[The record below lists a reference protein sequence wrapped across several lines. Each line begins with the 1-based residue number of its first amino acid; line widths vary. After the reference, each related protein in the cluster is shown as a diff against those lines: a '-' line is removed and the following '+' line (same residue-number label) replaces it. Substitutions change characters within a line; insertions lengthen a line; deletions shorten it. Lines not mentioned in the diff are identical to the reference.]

1 MRYHLTNV
9 RACLYS
15 TESHF
20 RDSAMASTSAGSFML
35 YAVSCIHVVLLA
47 PLQFRSL
54 AHACIHTLVPSERVS
69 YHYNVL
75 LSCRSGKFEYVTV
88 SIRDRQYSPLSCVAH
103 LSNYKQRSVLEHC
116 GGIWSRWLL
125 GRRKIFSRWRWWR
138 KSARRA
144 SPTPSSRSE
153 KRRWTWPRGAP
164 RRQGRRGRLA

>member
-88 SIRDRQYSPLSCVAH
+88 SIRDRQYSPVSCVAH
-103 LSNYKQRSVLEHC
+103 LSNYKQRSVLEH
-116 GGIWSRWLL
+116 SRKYDPTTPPAAPYSLQYLVLL
-125 GRRKIFSRWRWWR
+125 L
-138 KSARRA
+138 ARA
-144 SPTPSSRSE
+144 L
-153 KRRWTWPRGAP
+153 
-164 RRQGRRGRLA
+164 QLLACPGLAG

>member
-88 SIRDRQYSPLSCVAH
+88 SIRDRQYSPVSCVAH
-103 LSNYKQRSVLEHC
+103 LSNYKQRSVLEH
-116 GGIWSRWLL
+116 SRKYDDPPLRHSLQFLVLL
-125 GRRKIFSRWRWWR
+125 L
-138 KSARRA
+138 ARA
-144 SPTPSSRSE
+144 L
-153 KRRWTWPRGAP
+153 
-164 RRQGRRGRLA
+164 QLLACPGLAG